1 VSNVRKLGVGVVG
14 ALAWAEKAHCPG
26 YANYDRCRKVAI
38 CDIIPE
44 RANKLAEKFG
54 FERAYDNIAAVLAD
68 PDIEMV
74 DLCTPT
80 DTHLELSRQVVAAGK
95 HLLCEKPIA
104 LNALDAFALAHEAVA
119 KRVRTKVGFTFRYSP
134 ALKQIKAWIEDGT
147 LGDIYHVHGFQ
158 QNSQWLDPL
167 FPLRQYSTVPAGET
181 LLPASIVGYGSHLV
195 DLLRWLAGDFKAVS
209 SLMRNYIPERTVRG
223 QEGLKRLPI
232 DDGTV
237 AVVDFVSGAQGVL
250 QTSFIAVGNYPGVE
264 IRIYGSKGAA
274 IGRLISEYGVAETLH
289 YAQPA
294 SIEFKKVELA
304 DEAYPPGATVRT
316 PWPELY
322 YRQLVRDWTDEILD
336 SLPESNTFH
345 DGAKSQEIVDAIVLS
360 HKRRSW
366 VELPLYGDPAGARA
380 TAHG

>member
-1 VSNVRKLGVGVVG
+1 MSVTRKLGVGVVG
-14 ALAWAEKAHCPG
+14 ALAWAEKAHLPG

-44 RANKLAEKFG
+44 RAQKLAEKFG
-54 FERAYDNIAAVLAD
+54 FERIYDNIADLLAD

-80 DTHLELSRQVVAAGK
+80 DTHLELSRQVLAAGK

-104 LNALDAFALAHEAVA
+104 LDAVDAFALAEEAR
-119 KRVRTKVGFTFRYSP
+119 KKHVRTKVGFTFRYSP
-134 ALKQIKAWIEDGT
+134 ALKQIKAWIENGT
-147 LGDIYHVHGFQ
+147 LGEIYHIHGFQ

-167 FPLRQYSTVPAGET
+167 FPLRQYSNIPPGET

-209 SLMRNYIPERTVRG
+209 GLMRNYVPERTVRG
-223 QEGLKRLPI
+223 HEGLKRLPI

-237 AVVDFVSGAQGVL
+237 AVIDYESGVQGVL

-264 IRIYGSKGAA
+264 IRVYGSKGAA
-274 IGRLISEYGVAETLH
+274 VGRLISEYGVAETLH
-289 YAQPA
+289 FAKPDSVEFMKIELPA
-294 SIEFKKVELA
+294 
-304 DEAYPPGATVRT
+304 EAYPPGATVRT

-322 YRQLVRDWTDEILD
+322 YRQLVRDWTNEILD
-336 SLPESNTFH
+336 GLPEDNTFY
-345 DGAKSQEIVDAIVLS
+345 DGAKSQEIVNAIVLS
-360 HKRRSW
+360 HKRRGW
-366 VELPLYGDPAGARA
+366 VELPLYGNASEARA
-380 TAHG
+380 AG

>member
-1 VSNVRKLGVGVVG
+1 MSTSRKLGVGVVG
-14 ALAWAEKAHCPG
+14 ALAWAEKAHLPG

-44 RANKLAEKFG
+44 RATKLAEKFG
-54 FERAYDNIAAVLAD
+54 FERVCDNIADLLAD

-80 DTHLELSRQVVAAGK
+80 DTHLDLSRQVLAAGK

-104 LNALDAFALAHEAVA
+104 LDAVDAFSLAEEARA
-119 KRVRTKVGFTFRYSP
+119 KRLRTKVGFTFRYSP
-134 ALKQIKAWIEDGT
+134 ALKQIKSWIEDGT
-147 LGDIYHVHGFQ
+147 LGEIYHVHGFQ
-158 QNSQWLDPL
+158 QNSQWLDPF
-167 FPLRQYSTVPAGET
+167 FPLRQYSSIPQGET

-209 SLMRNYIPERTVRG
+209 SLMRNYVPERIVRG

-237 AVVDFVSGAQGVL
+237 AVIDYESGAQGIL

-274 IGRLISEYGVAETLH
+274 IGRLISEFGVAETLH
-289 YAQPA
+289 HAQA
-294 SIEFKKVELA
+294 GSVEFKKVELPA
-304 DEAYPPGATVRT
+304 EAYPPGATVRT

-336 SLPESNTFH
+336 SLPEDNTFY
-345 DGAKSQEIVDAIVLS
+345 DGAKSQEIVNAIVLS

-366 VELPLYGDPAGARA
+366 VELPLYKDAAAAR
-380 TAHG
+380 TTG